1 MDYHLIPFE
10 GAFVAG
16 TAQIMPYYGIPMG
29 QTIEDVGFAFNREII
44 IDMLRQRYQFHGV
57 VCTDW
62 NIISDGSFGPGR
74 SWGVEQLTELER
86 VKKVLD
92 AGCDQFGGEAS
103 PSWIV
108 ELVES
113 DQITEKRIDM
123 SIRRLLRDK
132 CRLGLFDSPYVD
144 EGMASQDVRQS
155 EFVRKGKE
163 AQRRSTVLLKKDNN
177 VLPLKDGVKL
187 YVQNVDH
194 TIAAR
199 YGEIVQT
206 AENAD
211 FILVRIKTPYEAR
224 NEYFLEQFFHQGRLY
239 FTEEEIQPILKLAR
253 TKPTIIN
260 ITLEMPAILPA
271 ILDASSALVADF
283 GMDDDVFMDVIFGK
297 SVPRGK
303 LPFELPSSLNAVEN
317 QLEDV
322 PYDSEEPLFSFGFG
336 LQYE

>member
-44 IDMLRQRYQFHGV
+44 TDMLRQRYQFHGV

-62 NIISDGSFGPGR
+62 NIISDGSFGPGK

-132 CRLGLFDSPYVD
+132 FRLGLFDSPYVD

-163 AQRRSTVLLKKDNN
+163 AQRRSTVLLKNDNN

-199 YGEIVQT
+199 YGEIVKT
-206 AENAD
+206 AENAE

-260 ITLEMPAILPA
+260 ITLERPTTLPA